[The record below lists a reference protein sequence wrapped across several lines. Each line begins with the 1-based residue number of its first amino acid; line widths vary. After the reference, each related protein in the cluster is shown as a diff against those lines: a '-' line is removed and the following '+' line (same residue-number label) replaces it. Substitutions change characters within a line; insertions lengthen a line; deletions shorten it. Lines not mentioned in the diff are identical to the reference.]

1 MHQFDLL
8 TAFEVIKVIYSVSR
22 LDLTTHP
29 VYLCDILLRCYIC
42 CHSNRL
48 CVWQRSLVQRL
59 VGGWLDA
66 VGCVGVGFAPL
77 RIACPPDGGG
87 VERTPLED
95 SVSQEAAGLP
105 VLVTQQWVD
114 ERVACRL
121 AVGQTLGQH
130 APVRAYGLWP
140 EELYDSTSNQA
151 QREGKKVTHHP
162 QSKPILRSA

>member
-29 VYLCDILLRCYIC
+29 VYLCDILLHCYIC
-42 CHSNRL
+42 RHSNCL
-48 CVWQRSLVQRL
+48 CAWRRSLVRRL

-66 VGCVGVGFAPL
+66 VGFAPL
-77 RIACPPDGGG
+77 RIARRPDGGG

-121 AVGQTLGQH
+121 AVGQTFGQH
-130 APVRAYGLWP
+130 APVRAYGLRP
-140 EELYDSTSNQA
+140 EELYNSTSNQA

-162 QSKPILRSA
+162 ESEPILRSA

>member
-1 MHQFDLL
+1 MHQFDLP

-22 LDLTTHP
+22 LDLTTHL
-29 VYLCDILLRCYIC
+29 VYLCDILHRCYIC
-42 CHSNRL
+42 RRSNRL
-48 CVWQRSLVQRL
+48 CAWRRSLVQRL
-59 VGGWLDA
+59 VGGCLDA

-77 RIACPPDGGG
+77 RVARRPDGGG

-114 ERVACRL
+114 ERVARRL
-121 AVGQTLGQH
+121 AVGQTFGQH
-130 APVRAYGLWP
+130 APVRAYGLRP

-151 QREGKKVTHHP
+151 QREGTKGHTPSTKRAN
-162 QSKPILRSA
+162 S